1 MNMNYNKYM
10 ISKKKQCT
18 KKKPKKSLSKSKN
31 CILNCLA
38 SELIFC

>member
-18 KKKPKKSLSKSKN
+18 KKKQKN
-31 CILNCLA
+31 HYLKAKIA
-38 SELIFC
+38 F